1 MLLLTLFFRHFPRLI
16 DNGNIYIAQPP
27 LFRVD
32 VPGQGKNRPPR
43 KLYALDEGEMTAILD
58 RLRSEGVKENAWS
71 ISRFKGL
78 GEMNPEQL
86 KDTTMNPDTRRL
98 SRVRVRAG
106 AFAETRDMFVMLMG
120 KGEASSRRS
129 WMEAKGNEV
138 EADI

>member
-1 MLLLTLFFRHFPRLI
+1 
-16 DNGNIYIAQPP
+16 
-27 LFRVD
+27 
-32 VPGQGKNRPPR
+32 
-43 KLYALDEGEMTAILD
+43 
-58 RLRSEGVKENAWS
+58 
-71 ISRFKGL
+71 
-78 GEMNPEQL
+78 MNPEQL